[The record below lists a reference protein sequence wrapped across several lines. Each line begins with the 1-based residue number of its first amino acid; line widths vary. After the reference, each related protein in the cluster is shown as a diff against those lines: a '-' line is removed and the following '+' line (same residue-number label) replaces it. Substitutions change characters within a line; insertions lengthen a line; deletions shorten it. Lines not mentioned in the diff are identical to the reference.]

1 MDEETKLGHM
11 ADIAAEDANTLA
23 LVKARA
29 AAAMLALKNVRDGPV
44 LKDGGLEEPEPL
56 ELDSLS
62 ESCKARLA
70 RKKRTHT
77 HTHAYTQSQTESHL
91 ESLDISEETS
101 DTEHAPLPREREAK
115 REWLGGEEVVTRAS
129 LSNESTS
136 PMYGTGAGKLRRGPT
151 SWREQV
157 EIMQVQGKNIQT
169 QLPLHV

>member
-1 MDEETKLGHM
+1 M
-11 ADIAAEDANTLA
+11 ADIAAEDQSTLA

-77 HTHAYTQSQTESHL
+77 HTHTYTYSQSESHL
-91 ESLDISEETS
+91 GSLDISEEAS

-115 REWLGGEEVVTRAS
+115 REWLGGGEVVPEAS

-136 PMYGTGAGKLRRGPT
+136 LLYGTGAGMSRTGPT
-151 SWREQV
+151 SWKDQV
-157 EIMQVQGKNIQT
+157 ENNQVQGKNIQT
-169 QLPLHV
+169 QLPIH